1 MKVADL
7 ALDQLG
13 PLPLDEAGAPLFAEP
28 WQASAFALTVQLSEA
43 GHFTWSEWAACF
55 GAELSSARADA
66 ICKGGA
72 PNDAAEYYERWLAAL
87 QALLAAKGILQAEE
101 IAAMRD
107 AWADAYAH
115 TPHGQPVR
123 LKGSGPSGQARG

>member
-1 MKVADL
+1 MKIADL
-7 ALDQLG
+7 PLDQLG
-13 PLPLDEAGAPLFAEP
+13 PLPRDPAGAPLFAEP

-43 GHFTWSEWAACF
+43 GHFSWSEWAACF
-55 GAELSSARADA
+55 GAELSSARD
-66 ICKGGA
+66 CA
-72 PNDAAEYYERWLAAL
+72 PNDAAQYYERWLAAL

-123 LKGSGPSGQARG
+123 LR